1 MGTKP
6 HNAHAVL
13 STVPGLREGAQQG
26 LPTIQ
31 RTHPMFTQLQQYDI
45 RPCTGL

>member
-6 HNAHAVL
+6 DNAHVVL
-13 STVPGLREGAQQG
+13 STVPELRAGARQG

-31 RTHPMFTQLQQYDI
+31 RTHRMFPQLQQYDI